1 MNKDK
6 KIKVKLEDVMEA
18 MDFAS
23 INTEHYYDT
32 RNEKI
37 RMILWNG

>member
-23 INTEHYYDT
+23 INTEYYYDT
-32 RNEKI
+32 RSEKI